1 MGTDLSG
8 PAGGGWETD
17 EGCGGGVA
25 GATRLLKTILGPP
38 PSKRACAILLF
49 VQTWSFHVNG
59 PQDSFLFWRGYRGLD
74 DLATVRRISSTFFEG
89 RKAQRFEAKSP
100 LLDVSLQEF

>member
-1 MGTDLSG
+1 M
-8 PAGGGWETD
+8 
-17 EGCGGGVA
+17 A